1 MENQPAGRHQIMTL
15 SRYERLLD
23 LCGVDTPGVI
33 IQCSGTT
40 HLLRYL
46 PDETVT
52 ATDATYSS
60 GATRS
65 ELDEYPVVL
74 DDQPQ

>member
-1 MENQPAGRHQIMTL
+1 MC
-15 SRYERLLD
+15 RYGRLLD
-23 LCGVDTPGVI
+23 LCGVDTLGVI

-40 HLLRYL
+40 HLVECL
-46 PDETVT
+46 PDETV
-52 ATDATYSS
+52 AAKDATYTRR
-60 GATRS
+60 ATRS